1 MDGRGIAEEIAVGLF
16 VVISGAF
23 LAGVGVTL
31 FVQWFWPIA
40 KGWIHWLTA

>member
-1 MDGRGIAEEIAVGLF
+1 VMDGRGIAEEIAVGLI

-31 FVQWFWPIA
+31 FVQ
-40 KGWIHWLTA
+40 

>member
-1 MDGRGIAEEIAVGLF
+1 MDGKGIAEGMAVGLI

-23 LAGVGVTL
+23 LAGIGVTL
-31 FVQWFWPIA
+31 LFQWFWPIA